1 MALDGPSLA
10 CGRCSV
16 GNSKPLALFPLCLA
30 GEGLM
35 HSGYRVDLW
44 NGEKWVPQYAFPTLE
59 EAYGWAEREAYSA
72 YRVVPLDKQKYE
84 EVTKW

>member
-1 MALDGPSLA
+1 
-10 CGRCSV
+10 
-16 GNSKPLALFPLCLA
+16 
-30 GEGLM
+30 M